1 MSGDCTWG
9 GELTDSFEQRL
20 AAQYGSLSTRLRE
33 AGDYIADNPM
43 SIATR
48 SLRTLASEAKLAPAT
63 FTRLAHALGYD
74 NFEELREVMRGQIG
88 RRMLPFADRADRL
101 QNDALDTHESFLSR
115 YAGACQE
122 NIAALAGSI
131 EPGQLEAVADRLAKA
146 RRVVLLG
153 ALGST
158 GIAEYMAYI
167 ANFFGDNWE
176 IGARAG
182 SSLGATLA
190 GLDERDAVLV
200 ITKPPFARSS
210 IRGAIHAH
218 EQGAYVALITD
229 SRSCPA
235 LHAADASFI
244 VPTDSPHFYTSYV
257 ATLFLL
263 EAILALVAK
272 RAGPR
277 ATERIAEVERRNRLL
292 EEVFAR

>member
-1 MSGDCTWG
+1 MSG
-9 GELTDSFEQRL
+9 SFEQRL
-20 AAQYGSLSTRLRE
+20 AAQYGNLSTRLRE
-33 AGDYIADNPM
+33 AGDYIADNPV

-48 SLRTLASEAKLAPAT
+48 SLRTLASESNLAPAT
-63 FTRLAHALGYD
+63 FTRLAHALEYE
-74 NFEELREVMRGQIG
+74 NFEELRETMRDQIG
-88 RRMLPFADRADRL
+88 RRVSPFADRADRL
-101 QNDALDTHESFLSR
+101 QKDAVDPQSSFLNR
-115 YAGACQE
+115 YAAATQD
-122 NIAALAGSI
+122 NIAALSAAI
-131 EPGQLEAVADRLAKA
+131 EPGRLEAVADKLAAA

-158 GIAEYMAYI
+158 GIAEYTAYI
-167 ANFFGDNWE
+167 ANFLGDNWE
-176 IGARAG
+176 LGARAG

-200 ITKPPFARSS
+200 ITKPPFARST
-210 IRGAIHAH
+210 IRSAIHAH

-235 LHAADASFI
+235 LHAADETFI

-292 EEVFAR
+292 DEVYAR

>member
-1 MSGDCTWG
+1 
-9 GELTDSFEQRL
+9 LTGSFEQRL
-20 AAQYGSLSTRLRE
+20 AAQYGTLSTRLRE
-33 AGDYIADNPM
+33 AGDYIADNPVN
-43 SIATR
+43 IATR
-48 SLRTLASEAKLAPAT
+48 SLRTLAADSKLAPAT
-63 FTRLAHALGYD
+63 FTRLAHALGYE
-74 NFEELREVMRGQIG
+74 NFEELREVMRDQIG
-88 RRMLPFADRADRL
+88 RRVLPFADRADRL
-101 QNDALDTHESFLSR
+101 QKDVSAPDEGFLNR
-115 YAGACQE
+115 YAAASQA
-122 NIAALAGSI
+122 NIAALAGMI
-131 EPGQLEAVADRLAKA
+131 EPGRLEAVADRLAKA

-158 GIAEYMAYI
+158 GIAEYTAYI
-167 ANFFGDNWE
+167 ANFLGDNWE
-176 IGARAG
+176 LAARSGA
-182 SSLGATLA
+182 SLGSTLA

-218 EQGAYVALITD
+218 EQGAYVTLITD

-235 LHAADASFI
+235 LHAADEVFI

-292 EEVFAR
+292 EEVYAR